1 MDLVV
6 GFIFYNSLEFA
17 PMEELLREFDGNY
30 RRIADAAYNAAVVS
44 VNPLMDF
51 DESYFD
57 FCTLSHGSCSMVVFN
72 VFDEERAVSP
82 YYYVLEQP
90 ACSDSLTTPNWELLV
105 NDPPFT
111 LIEPYYEC
119 KATKRDAFQDALGIA
134 VGNATFWVP
143 LLLCGLLP
151 LVYVFLNYYKDA
163 PSTKREY
170 GDDEMMEAA
179 KHIGLILLR
188 VRDGKYQSYDGKL
201 VEHYLGLMEALQ
213 VPPALA
219 TEGQMRQAQQR
230 VKRRSSVHDS
240 DDSDAIM
247 STLEIGSEN

>member
-1 MDLVV
+1 M
-6 GFIFYNSLEFA
+6 GFIFYNTKEFA

-30 RRIADAAYNAAVVS
+30 RVITDAAYNATVAT
-44 VNPLMDF
+44 VNPFMNF
-51 DESYFD
+51 QESNYD
-57 FCTLSHGSCSMVVFN
+57 FCTLSHGSCSIVAFN

-82 YYYVLEQP
+82 YYYVVEEL
-90 ACSDSLTTPNWELLV
+90 ACSDSLTTPNWERLV
-105 NDPPFT
+105 EEPPFT

-151 LVYVFLNYYKDA
+151 LVYIFLNYYKDA
-163 PSTKREY
+163 PSSKREY

-201 VEHYLGLMEALQ
+201 VEHYLGLMDALQ
-213 VPPALA
+213 APPTLA
-219 TEGQMRQAQQR
+219 TEGQMRQAQQQ

-240 DDSDAIM
+240 DDSDA
-247 STLEIGSEN
+247 EIDPLDDIA